1 MSDPRQTRDDEP
13 AGEDGPPADQATP
26 DELEGV
32 LEAAEAT
39 LSRKPEVD
47 YLLVAD
53 RAEVVNGKLYIMGGA
68 WDRISPTAFPH
79 RMIMGIALGVRIPF
93 AYTDD
98 QHTVAVEL
106 LQSEQRLVG
115 FEAKLTTGRPPGMAG
130 MDMLVPM
137 AFNIPVA
144 IPAEGQV
151 VLRAA
156 VDGRAPRRHEIRV
169 SLRQQRP
176 S

>member
-1 MSDPRQTRDDEP
+1 
-13 AGEDGPPADQATP
+13 
-26 DELEGV
+26 
-32 LEAAEAT
+32 
-39 LSRKPEVD
+39 
-47 YLLVAD
+47 
-53 RAEVVNGKLYIMGGA
+53 
-68 WDRISPTAFPH
+68 
-79 RMIMGIALGVRIPF
+79 VRIPF
-93 AYTDD
+93 PYTDD
-98 QHTVAVEL
+98 PHTVAAQL
-106 LQSEQRLVG
+106 LQSAQRLVG
-115 FEAKLTTGRPPGMAG
+115 FEAKLTTGRPPRMSG

-137 AFNIPVA
+137 AFNIPVS

>member
-1 MSDPRQTRDDEP
+1 
-13 AGEDGPPADQATP
+13 
-26 DELEGV
+26 
-32 LEAAEAT
+32 
-39 LSRKPEVD
+39 
-47 YLLVAD
+47 
-53 RAEVVNGKLYIMGGA
+53 
-68 WDRISPTAFPH
+68 
-79 RMIMGIALGVRIPF
+79 
-93 AYTDD
+93 
-98 QHTVAVEL
+98 
-106 LQSEQRLVG
+106 
-115 FEAKLTTGRPPGMAG
+115 MAG

-137 AFNIPVA
+137 AFNIPVS